1 MACARENGLCWPQD
15 TGRRSECAPNNV
27 LIKKYGNLRLY
38 RPARDCY
45 VTLSDLADMVEDA
58 EDFVV
63 CDATTGADI
72 TQSVLKEIIIER
84 AGHG

>member
-1 MACARENGLCWPQD
+1 MLPDMA
-15 TGRRSECAPNNV
+15 TSERPV

-38 RPARDCY
+38 RPDAGCY
-45 VTLSDLADMVEDA
+45 VYLSDLADLVEDA

-63 CDATTGADI
+63 CDAATGTNI

>member
-1 MACARENGLCWPQD
+1 MA
-15 TGRRSECAPNNV
+15 TSERPV
-27 LIKKYGNLRLY
+27 LIKKYRNLRLY
-38 RPARDCY
+38 RRGADCY
-45 VTLSDLADMVEDA
+45 VSLSDLADMAEDA

-63 CDATTGADI
+63 CNAATRADI